1 MNLVA
6 SEEFGRHFWI
16 TEDHDLM
23 SCPTFVDGSPDLR
36 YQDYVSDWT
45 EPLTETEQGRLTA
58 IKFQCFI
65 KTRS

>member
-6 SEEFGRHFWI
+6 SEDFGRHFWI
-16 TEDHDLM
+16 DENNDLM
-23 SCPTFVDGSPDLR
+23 SCPTFVDGTPDLR
-36 YQDYVSDWT
+36 YHDYVSEWDEVT
-45 EPLTETEQGRLTA
+45 EIDKGKLTA